1 MADLVD
7 PTVGMT
13 DAQLAARAMKA
24 AAMSAIVASLAP
36 HLRVSFWNDWRA
48 WLRTPLKRRV
58 LVDDRPIGGYESP
71 LEASDTPWARH
82 RWQ

>member
-13 DAQLAARAMKA
+13 DAQLAARATKA

-36 HLRVSFWNDWRA
+36 HLRVAFWNDWCA
-48 WLRTPLKRRV
+48 WVRPPLKRWV
-58 LVDDRPIGGYESP
+58 LVHDRPIG
-71 LEASDTPWARH
+71 
-82 RWQ
+82 